1 MAVNPYDAAKNLGL
15 GKGYSV
21 EIMARRPT
29 MPRGPSDPALRMPSF
44 KTPDLSVKLPSA
56 NLKSPTFTQNFDP
69 KVRTMYADDYDAF
82 MANKASEAAKA
93 TNATTPATP
102 TVMGSPDAT
111 SPDLMSSPASLANRG
126 KTYNERVKDIRNQIG
141 ITGTFPEAVE
151 PSPRPNFYEKM
162 GPVPRY
168 TPYEMIDMY
177 SKEKAYDYIGRIS
190 DDEAKKIDP
199 RGKQGLL
206 DYLVESL
213 KKRKIP
219 QPPRQFSWRQGE
231 KAPERDWE
239 AIMDFQKFVGSKP
252 GPYIEGKGRTINFDV
267 DKALKNPGMVN
278 ESFAKNLTVTNL
290 TPELRASLEAKGFK
304 FKTWDEKLFPNMNK
318 LGDGKLGVI
327 EFGSAVDAVKSLA
340 ALKAAGADTNMEGLQ
355 QVAYR
360 GI

>member
-21 EIMARRPT
+21 GIMAKRPT
-29 MPRGPSDPALRMPSF
+29 MPGGPSGPALRMPSF
-44 KTPDLSVKLPSA
+44 NTPNLGVNLPSV

-69 KVRTMYADDYDAF
+69 TVRTMFADDYDAF

-93 TNATTPATP
+93 TNATTPGTP
-102 TVMGSPDAT
+102 TVMGYPDKNGAASPN
-111 SPDLMSSPASLANRG
+111 LMSSPASLANRK
-126 KTYNERVKDIRNQIG
+126 KTYDERVNDIRKQIG

-168 TPYEMIDMY
+168 TPYEIIDM
-177 SKEKAYDYIGRIS
+177 SGEEKARDYIGRIS

-219 QPPRQFSWRQGE
+219 QPPRQFPWRQGE
-231 KAPERDWE
+231 KAPERDYE
-239 AIMDFQKFVGSKP
+239 AIEDFQNFVGAKP
-252 GPYIEGKGRTINFDV
+252 GPYVQGKGRTINLNV
-267 DKALKNPGMVN
+267 EKALQNPGMADQ
-278 ESFAKNLTVTNL
+278 SFGGSLTLKQV
-290 TPELRASLEAKGFK
+290 TPEMLATLKAEGYDVEQKDYMKDS
-304 FKTWDEKLFPNMNK
+304 K
-318 LGDGKLGVI
+318 LGILKM
-327 EFGSAVDAVKSLA
+327 GSGSA
-340 ALKAAGADTNMEGLQ
+340 ALKLYKTLKDKGYDIEVQGVTRPPMAA
-355 QVAYR
+355 R
-360 GI
+360 GGFNG